1 MNFTPI
7 VSSSKGNAYLI
18 ESEGIAPLL
27 IECGIPMK
35 QLQERLS
42 FGLSNLAGCLISHQH
57 GDHAKAV
64 KDLLR
69 ASVDIWTS
77 PETAEALGIAEHH
90 RVGFLL
96 SDEEP
101 EPGKIGGWTVFPF
114 DLAHDVPTH
123 GFFIAAPD
131 GDKLLFIPDTA
142 YVRNRFEGVTI
153 LAIECNNIEEILS
166 ENIVK
171 GHMPTSLGH
180 RVRRSHMSLERVI
193 SMIKANDL
201 SKCRQIWLLHLS
213 DANSNEELMRRK
225 VQETVGVPVYV
236 ASA

>member
-1 MNFTPI
+1 MNFEPI
-7 VSSSKGNAYLI
+7 ASSSKGNCYLI
-18 ESEGIAPLL
+18 KSEGHSLL
-27 IECGIPMK
+27 IEA
-35 QLQERLS
+35 
-42 FGLSNLAGCLISHQH
+42 GLSIRHIREALQFNLSQVEGVLISHAH
-57 GDHAKAV
+57 SDHSKSV
-64 KDLLR
+64 KEFLK
-69 ASVDIWTS
+69 SGVDVYMSI
-77 PETAEALGIAEHH
+77 ETAEALEVSQHH
-90 RVGFLL
+90 RVNLIEAGDMAAVGEWLVL
-96 SDEEP
+96 
-101 EPGKIGGWTVFPF
+101 PF

-131 GDKLLFIPDTA
+131 GEKLLFIPDTA
-142 YVRNRFEGVTI
+142 YIRNRFDGINI

-166 ENIVK
+166 GNIIS

-193 SMIKANDL
+193 SMMKANDL

-236 ASA
+236 AQS

>member
-1 MNFTPI
+1 LQFNLSQ
-7 VSSSKGNAYLI
+7 V
-18 ESEGIAPLL
+18 EGV
-27 IECGIPMK
+27 
-35 QLQERLS
+35 
-42 FGLSNLAGCLISHQH
+42 LISHAH
-57 GDHAKAV
+57 SDHSKSV
-64 KDLLR
+64 KEFLK
-69 ASVDIWTS
+69 SGVDVYMSI
-77 PETAEALGIAEHH
+77 ETAEALEVSQHH
-90 RVGFLL
+90 RINILMAGDMAAVGEWLVL
-96 SDEEP
+96 
-101 EPGKIGGWTVFPF
+101 PF

-131 GDKLLFIPDTA
+131 GEKLLFIPDTA
-142 YVRNRFEGVTI
+142 YIRNRFDGVTI

-166 ENIVK
+166 GNIIS

-193 SMIKANDL
+193 SMMKANDL

-236 ASA
+236 AQS